1 MIMRN
6 LSVDATD
13 RKILRLLQEDG
24 RISNADLADAIHLSP
39 SSCLRRVRRLEDEG
53 VIERY
58 VMLIDPA
65 AIGRPTSIFIEI
77 SLKDQSEET
86 LRDFEAAVALSSE
99 VMECYLMAGDSD
111 YLLRID
117 VADMAD
123 YERIHK
129 THLSR
134 LPGVSGIRSN
144 FTIRTVCKKTSYEL

>member
-6 LSVDATD
+6 LSIDATD